1 MPGGR
6 ATTRHADSA
15 LRSTKR
21 AACAA
26 AVGPERR
33 DDERLRHERK
43 LVDGRDPI
51 GFRRASVIG
60 VIGEWAFDH
69 RRIGRSTAG
78 LGRHL
83 PQHTKSGWYSPWVA
97 FCAGPLFLRGGFLRG
112 GAMNQSAWALV
123 RQFSGLQRP
132 CHKTRSGQA
141 GKEFLRCACAYVA
154 HNVCELTCPGRSRLV
169 DVLLA
174 PRAPA
179 RPTNVRNAGPARCH
193 SRARARENKLSGVLL
208 ETRSSTLSEPARAQ
222 CARAPLCD
230 LV

>member
-83 PQHTKSGWYSPWVA
+83 PQHTKSGWYTVSP
-97 FCAGPLFLRGGFLRG
+97 
-112 GAMNQSAWALV
+112 V
-123 RQFSGLQRP
+123 RVGIPRAS
-132 CHKTRSGQA
+132 C
-141 GKEFLRCACAYVA
+141 
-154 HNVCELTCPGRSRLV
+154 
-169 DVLLA
+169 VLLVYFA
-174 PRAPA
+174 KSHVTTAHPFPA
-179 RPTNVRNAGPARCH
+179 RILR
-193 SRARARENKLSGVLL
+193 
-208 ETRSSTLSEPARAQ
+208 
-222 CARAPLCD
+222 
-230 LV
+230 

>member
-1 MPGGR
+1 MPAPKEARRLAQLHQLEGGMPGGR

-83 PQHTKSGWYSPWVA
+83 PQHTKSGCSTMVSVKSTPEIT
-97 FCAGPLFLRGGFLRG
+97 
-112 GAMNQSAWALV
+112 
-123 RQFSGLQRP
+123 GLQFHCNFTAISLADFR
-132 CHKTRSGQA
+132 
-141 GKEFLRCACAYVA
+141 LRAICQVDCPDPTTFPA
-154 HNVCELTCPGRSRLV
+154 TCTL
-169 DVLLA
+169 D
-174 PRAPA
+174 
-179 RPTNVRNAGPARCH
+179 
-193 SRARARENKLSGVLL
+193 ARARRRHSGRHLP
-208 ETRSSTLSEPARAQ
+208 RPAGLGDATER
-222 CARAPLCD
+222 
-230 LV
+230 

>member
-83 PQHTKSGWYSPWVA
+83 PQHKKSGWYETRR
-97 FCAGPLFLRGGFLRG
+97 CLFRTYGR
-112 GAMNQSAWALV
+112 AR
-123 RQFSGLQRP
+123 RQARAALQR
-132 CHKTRSGQA
+132 
-141 GKEFLRCACAYVA
+141 
-154 HNVCELTCPGRSRLV
+154 
-169 DVLLA
+169 LLA
-174 PRAPA
+174 KPELNGQQGIVVSHDDA
-179 RPTNVRNAGPARCH
+179 TGRC
-193 SRARARENKLSGVLL
+193 SVKLSSGGVKALKPNNL
-208 ETRSSTLSEPARAQ
+208 EPSTPSSSSSMSRRS
-222 CARAPLCD
+222 
-230 LV
+230 